1 MTTLEKFLFYCGVA
15 LILGSALAR
24 ISHVI
29 ELEPAY
35 FLMLL
40 GAALQFNGQN
50 RYNRRLRQ
58 RIEELE
64 ARPGR

>member
-1 MTTLEKFLFYCGVA
+1 MTTLEKALFYTGLA

-24 ISHVI
+24 ISQVI
-29 ELEPAY
+29 ELEQAY
-35 FLMLL
+35 FLMLI

-58 RIEELE
+58 RIDELE
-64 ARPGR
+64 ARK

>member
-1 MTTLEKFLFYCGVA
+1 MTTLEKILFYAGLA
-15 LILGSALAR
+15 LILGSTLAR

-29 ELEPAY
+29 ELEQAY
-35 FLMLL
+35 FLMLI

-50 RYNRRLRQ
+50 RYNRRLVK

-64 ARPGR
+64 APG

>member
-1 MTTLEKFLFYCGVA
+1 MTTLEKTLFYAGLA

-29 ELEPAY
+29 ELEQAY
-35 FLMLL
+35 FLMLI

-50 RYNRRLRQ
+50 RYNRRLVK

-64 ARPGR
+64 APK